1 MSQLPPDPFEEGGL
15 ARFAR
20 DFRAGRTTSLEVTQ
34 AYLARIDV
42 LDPRLQAYQHIDREA
57 AIATARAVDA
67 LRAAGT
73 DLGPLMGVPVAVKDV
88 FAIDG
93 FPTPTAG
100 SLMDL
105 SSIAGDRQ
113 GPFITALRRCGVVIL
128 GTTKAVE
135 LCLGITGVSTPLGTP
150 WNPWDAAVHRVP
162 GGSSSGSGVACG
174 AGLCAFAI
182 GTDTGGSV
190 RVPSAF
196 NGVFGLKTS
205 FGHWPGDG
213 GVPLHPDVDTIG
225 LLTRGAADARIAFD
239 AIDAQLFGYRHEPAR
254 RRARIDRL
262 RIGIPDTYYYDDLD
276 PAIRQAVDAA
286 NARLESAG
294 AQLAPIRITEA
305 SEREAW
311 FPVALPVSCLALLG
325 GDTFRDAAAKMD
337 PIVAA
342 RVESGRDVAAS
353 DYRALELRRRRSSR
367 EALRYFDEVDVIATP
382 TTVDLPPPL
391 SVFEDPDQAMRHAM
405 GMTRNTQPSN
415 YLGQCAVSLPLPRPP
430 GELPVGYQLIGA
442 PGRDGELLNVALAIE
457 ELLGPA
463 GRPDLRG
470 FLDREGQFTRRS
482 RPSQ

>member
-1 MSQLPPDPFEEGGL
+1 MTRLPPDPFEDGGL

-20 DFRAGRTTSLEVTQ
+20 DFREGRTSSLEVTR
-34 AYLARIDV
+34 AFLARIDAV
-42 LDPRLQAYQHIDREA
+42 DPRLQAFQHVDRDGA
-57 AIATARAVDA
+57 LATARAMDA

-100 SLMDL
+100 SLMDF
-105 SSIAGDRQ
+105 SGIAGDRQ

-128 GTTKAVE
+128 GTTRAVE
-135 LCLGITGVSTPLGTP
+135 LCLGITGASTPLGTP
-150 WNPWDAAVHRVP
+150 WNPWDAEVRRVP

-205 FGHWPGDG
+205 FGHWPTEA
-213 GVPLHPDVDTIG
+213 GVPLHPDIDTIG
-225 LLTRGAADARIAFD
+225 LLARSAEDARIAFD

-254 RRARIDRL
+254 RRARVDRL
-262 RIGIPDTYYYDDLD
+262 RVGIPVNYYYDGLD
-276 PAIRQAVDAA
+276 PEIRAAVDKA
-286 NARLESAG
+286 NARLESGG
-294 AQLAPIRITEA
+294 AQLVPLEIVEAP
-305 SEREAW
+305 EREAW
-311 FPVALPVSCLALLG
+311 FPVALPVSCLALFG
-325 GDTFRDAAAKMD
+325 GDRLREAAPTMD

-342 RVESGRDVAAS
+342 RVESGRGVAAS
-353 DYRALELRRRRSSR
+353 DYVALELKRRRSGR
-367 EALRYFDEVDVIATP
+367 AALRYFEEVDVIATP

-391 SVFEDPDQAMRHAM
+391 AAFDDPDQAMRYAM

-415 YLGQCAVSLPLPRPP
+415 YLGQCAVSIPLPRQP
-430 GELPVGYQLIGA
+430 GQLPVGYQLIGA
-442 PGRDGELLNVALAIE
+442 PGRDGELLDIAIAVQA
-457 ELLGPA
+457 LLGPSV
-463 GRPDLRG
+463 RPDLDG
-470 FLDREGQFTRRS
+470 FLDASAPVPPFS
-482 RPSQ
+482 SS